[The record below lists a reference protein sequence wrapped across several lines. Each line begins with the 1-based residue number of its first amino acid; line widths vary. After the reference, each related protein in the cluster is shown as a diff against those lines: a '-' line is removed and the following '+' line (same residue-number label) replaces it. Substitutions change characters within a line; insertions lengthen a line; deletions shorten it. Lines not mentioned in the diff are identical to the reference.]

1 MELCLYFYRIYLNC
15 YKFLN
20 VWSLLELFILNQ
32 AKKKKGKMLLCLWAS
47 PLPHLAQLGNM
58 VQPALTSRP
67 MDEAGEVLPW
77 HAGGGGWPIPAR
89 AGDKVAGK
97 LF

>member
-1 MELCLYFYRIYLNC
+1 VFI
-15 YKFLN
+15 FLSN
-20 VWSLLELFILNQ
+20 LLELLQISKCLVSIGTIHI
-32 AKKKKGKMLLCLWAS
+32 KSGEEKKGKMLLCLWAS

-77 HAGGGGWPIPAR
+77 HAGGGGRPIPAR